1 MSPMQTQPERSWGRE
16 GLGAKGAGSGGP
28 QSRHRSPQRWARGPP
43 TLPVRSWLGPQ
54 GGERSRASPSRVAAV
69 PGVPVMSLDQR

>member
-1 MSPMQTQPERSWGRE
+1 MSPAQPQPERGWGRGE
-16 GLGAKGAGSGGP
+16 GRPPAP
-28 QSRHRSPQRWARGPP
+28 PPTQSRHCSPQRWARGPP

-54 GGERSRASPSRVAAV
+54 GGELSGASPSRVAAV